1 MRERRGRAVA
11 SAVFWVVVLVALTAC
26 SDGGGG
32 DDAGDDGVPPPTGLG
47 DESGC
52 LTDGSTV
59 AREGTEAPDAVLLTD
74 VDVSEEGFCDRVRFE
89 FESLG
94 PADLPPYYTA
104 EYQTGP
110 FVDPET
116 EDEVEVGG
124 DAYLVITF
132 TQTLSVDIRDPQGP
146 PTYLGDEVIQPSGL
160 NALQE
165 ARLRSEVAGTRQ
177 WISGLSSER
186 PFDVDGASRPSR
198 VIVIIG

>member
-1 MRERRGRAVA
+1 MRQWRGRGSALVVCLLVA
-11 SAVFWVVVLVALTAC
+11 ATALTAC

-32 DDAGDDGVPPPTGLG
+32 DDAGDGVPPPTGLG

-52 LTDGSTV
+52 LTNGSTV

-165 ARLRSEVAGTRQ
+165 ARLLSEVDGTMQ
-177 WISGLSSER
+177 WIIGLSSER
-186 PFDVDGASRPSR
+186 PFVVDGASRPSR